1 MRKFAVAAVAL
12 LALCSTAAGGEVSG
26 KGPNG
31 GRMADATI
39 MHVEFLSKGAEV
51 FVYTYDHDN
60 KPVATTGMTG
70 RLTIQEKG
78 KTRTADLTAE
88 APNRLTGKLDAP
100 LDSAARVIVSL
111 TPKGGKPVQARYT
124 VN

>member
-1 MRKFAVAAVAL
+1 MRRFAVAAVAL
-12 LALCSTAAGGEVSG
+12 LALCSTAAGGDVSG

-31 GRMADATI
+31 GRMADTTN

-60 KPVATTGMTG
+60 KPVATAGMAG

-124 VN
+124 AN